1 MLCITMIVM
10 CEIDDSSCH
19 RAGIGVIQALIL
31 RIIDEQPEHGY
42 SLMQRASDLTNGAYS
57 PESGT
62 IYTILRRLE
71 KKGLLTS
78 TWERTDAHPA
88 KRVYSI
94 SDRGKVMLGQVVR
107 MMKTNRG
114 IIDAI
119 ITYHD
124 SKNSDTVKKEGST

>member
-1 MLCITMIVM
+1 MIVM
-10 CEIDDSSCH
+10 CDIDDNSCH
-19 RAGIGVIQALIL
+19 RAGIGAIQALLL
-31 RIIDEQPEHGY
+31 RIIDEHPEHGY
-42 SLMQRASDLTNGAYS
+42 SLMQRASDLTDDAYS

-71 KKGLLTS
+71 KKGLVTS
-78 TWERTDAHPA
+78 TWERTDSHPA

-94 SDRGKVMLGQVVR
+94 SDRGKLMLDQVVK

-119 ITYHD
+119 ITYYD
-124 SKNSDTVKKEGST
+124 SKNRDTVKNE

>member
-1 MLCITMIVM
+1 M

-19 RAGIGVIQALIL
+19 CAGIGVVQALIL
-31 RIIDEQPEHGY
+31 RIIDENPEHGY
-42 SLMQRASDLTNGAYS
+42 SLMQKAKDLTKGAYS

-78 TWERTDAHPA
+78 IWERTDSHPA
-88 KRVYSI
+88 KRIYSI
-94 SDRGKVMLGQVVR
+94 SDRGKAMLEQVVR
-107 MMKTNRG
+107 MMKKNRK

-119 ITYHD
+119 ITYID
-124 SKNSDTVKKEGST
+124 SKNSDTVKNE